1 MNTEVKKIIEHNQS
15 FVNEMVENYK
25 ELKRVLKTK
34 ELTPSKDFTFWTSI
48 NDNILKEQVVKLG
61 FYINGFIKHI
71 KKRKTVE
78 VLKALN
84 LDVNFCMNVS
94 KAEEFYAMENAFKTE
109 NGKKLKN
116 DFKVLLES
124 FNNNIMDEKSF
135 KKLHLIIDSFEQLFK
150 IGRLKIYAIYLLGM
164 SYNELAL
171 IKDKCFKEVYA
182 KHIKVNI
189 EFKEIDLISKLKE
202 LE

>member
-1 MNTEVKKIIEHNQS
+1 MNTEVKQIIEHNQS
-15 FVNEMVENYK
+15 FVNEMVETYK

-34 ELTPSKDFTFWTSI
+34 ELTPGKDFTFWTSI
-48 NDNILKEQVVKLG
+48 NDNVLKEQVIKLG
-61 FYINGFIKHI
+61 FHVSGFIKHI

-78 VLKALN
+78 VLEVLN
-84 LDVNFCMNVS
+84 LDAGFCMDVS
-94 KAEEFYAMENAFKTE
+94 KAQEFYAMQNAFKTE

-116 DFKVLLES
+116 DFNALLKN
-124 FNNNIMDEKSF
+124 FNNNKMDEKSF

-150 IGRLKIYAIYLLGM
+150 IGRLKIYASYLLGM
-164 SYNELAL
+164 SYNELTF
-171 IKDKCFKEVYA
+171 IKDKCFKEAYA